1 LLAIERAIATF
12 AQLQN
17 GGIIVAA
24 SGIGATNI
32 NLIITAVDLIDA
44 VVGLPRWC
52 WGLSSVTL
60 DGNLQG
66 TEHEPIC
73 CELSCI
79 RSRGALADFA
89 ERGAAYPRLTDYYSE

>member
-1 LLAIERAIATF
+1 MPSWDFRD
-12 AQLQN
+12 
-17 GGIIVAA
+17 AA
-24 SGIGATNI
+24 G
-32 NLIITAVDLIDA
+32 VC
-44 VVGLPRWC
+44 RQ
-52 WGLSSVTL
+52 TL
-60 DGNLQG
+60 GGNLQG